1 MDNRVLKQVPA
12 SSARVFP
19 YYIKNMEKKGLIYT
33 TNQYSEAKGAQCGH
47 CHTIVWVLGRK
58 DPILNEKKPDHIPD
72 NDPIPY
78 RVYVEEK
85 LERFLRS
92 LPPCPECHTQSY
104 DLFVNNVTTTRFKDG
119 TSALD
124 FVPSYSCNHE
134 LSESAKDTLIWV
146 YD

>member
-12 SSARVFP
+12 NSTDVVPF
-19 YYIKNMEKKGLIYT
+19 YIKQMESKGLVYAT
-33 TNQYSEAKGAQCGH
+33 KHFRGEATGAQCGH

-72 NDPIPY
+72 YGPMYEAYYPQ
-78 RVYVEEK
+78 K

-104 DLFVNNVTTTRFKDG
+104 DLFISNLTLVRFKDG
-119 TSALD
+119 QLEPGD
-124 FVPSYSCNHE
+124 GKINEE